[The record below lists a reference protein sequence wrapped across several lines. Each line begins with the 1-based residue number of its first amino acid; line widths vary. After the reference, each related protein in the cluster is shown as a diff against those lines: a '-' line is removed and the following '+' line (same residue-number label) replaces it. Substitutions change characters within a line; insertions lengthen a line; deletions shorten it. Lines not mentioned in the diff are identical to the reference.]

1 MSTVQK
7 RTWLSRGPMG
17 HKVRKIA
24 WGYTVQV
31 NGKQERKFSVEW
43 TKDAARDALAARILE
58 RDTPPAPA
66 TPKTFGQAA
75 QEYLDYKR
83 GKGKRSIRQDEQII
97 AKLKARLGADTQIG
111 ELTAQRN

>member
-1 MSTVQK
+1 MATVQK

-17 HKVRKIA
+17 HKVRKVA

-31 NGKQERKFSVEW
+31 NGKQERKFAAGW

-66 TPKTFGQAA
+66 TPKTLGEVA
-75 QEYLDYKR
+75 QECPPGPGR
-83 GKGKRSIRQDEQII
+83 
-97 AKLKARLGADTQIG
+97 ACLGHNPESTAASRRIQP
-111 ELTAQRN
+111 LTGGQPHGRRR